1 MKLGVKIVIGLASVT
16 ALGMVTGVI
25 PNPFDVNLN
34 NDVPLHLQHEMKV
47 SWHFAGK
54 PQDIPILDQGT
65 PFDDSK
71 YFDLKP
77 RIQANPLDANGIFNF
92 DFEIEQFSKIEEH
105 SGTFIYKV
113 NSNDN
118 SMYVHGVDITNNP
131 LFLPVKNNPYIQQ
144 YKIDFLIKNAK
155 NDWLLYLTHP
165 QEGKICMHA
174 PSGMSFSNVITTAHL
189 KNLEVLNSSKAN
201 SNYTFTNSNLEPYTG
216 KFINDEGVEKTIT
229 FWFAKEEAQIPTA
242 VPIMGFGVG
251 VFKNVKE
258 EKQQF
263 LAVTEI
269 DNNVL
274 KLIDLQSIDEWGI
287 NTNEYKVVTMD
298 YHLSSGQ
305 NRADDIVR
313 WLKDKQDEIALLR
326 EKRKQCPPHQAGS
339 ACRKQY
345 EQQIK
350 DIQKEIELKAEAL
363 ANSMMIP
370 VKN

>member
-1 MKLGVKIVIGLASVT
+1 MKLGVKIVLGLASVT

-25 PNPFDVNLN
+25 PNPFEINS
-34 NDVPLHLQHEMKV
+34 DVPLHLQHEMKV
-47 SWHFAGK
+47 SWHFDGK
-54 PQDIPILDQGT
+54 PQGIPILDQGI

-77 RIQANPLDANGIFNF
+77 NIQANPLEPNGIFRF
-92 DFEIEQFSKIEEH
+92 DYEIEQFSKLGEH

-118 SMYVHGVDITNNP
+118 SMYVHGIDITNNP
-131 LFLPVKNNPYIQQ
+131 LFLALKNNPYLQQ

-155 NDWLLYLTHP
+155 NDWQLYLTHT
-165 QEGKICMHA
+165 EKGKICVQA
-174 PSGMSFSNVITTAHL
+174 PSGMSFSNVIVTAHL

-201 SNYTFTNSNLEPYTG
+201 SNYTFTSSNLEPYTG
-216 KFINDEGVEKTIT
+216 NYINESGEEKTIT

-251 VFKNVKE
+251 VFKNVLE

-274 KLIDLQSIDEWGI
+274 KLIELQTIDEWGI
-287 NTNEYKVVTMD
+287 NTNDYKVIKMD
-298 YHLSSGQ
+298 YHLPSGQ
-305 NRADDIVR
+305 NRANDIVS
-313 WLKDKQDEIALLR
+313 WLKDKQNEIAALR
-326 EKRKQCPPHQAGS
+326 EKRKQCPPHQTGS
-339 ACRKQY
+339 ACRKEY
-345 EQQIK
+345 ELKIK
-350 DIQKEIELKAEAL
+350 EVQKEIESKAEEL
-363 ANSMMIP
+363 AGSMMIP
-370 VKN
+370 VKK